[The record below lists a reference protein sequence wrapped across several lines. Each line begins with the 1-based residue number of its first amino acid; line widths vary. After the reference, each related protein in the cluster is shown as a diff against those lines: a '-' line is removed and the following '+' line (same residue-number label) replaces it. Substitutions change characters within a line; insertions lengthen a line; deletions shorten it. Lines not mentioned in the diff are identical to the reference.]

1 MNDMVAASYGVRG
14 LEAKEFTQIKGSQ
27 GGLDLSEDF
36 KCLLVG
42 IGTGF
47 GCTFLRQQ

>member
-1 MNDMVAASYGVRG
+1 MVAASYGVRG
-14 LEAKEFTQIKGSQ
+14 LEAKEFTQIKGRQ
-27 GGLDLSEDF
+27 GMDLSADF